1 MIKKTRK
8 KLQFKQ
14 KIMKRQPQYLCTTLV
29 LNRQKKDCSSAL
41 EDAIL
46 IAHAILNIYFCKT
59 FSHNKK

>member
-1 MIKKTRK
+1 
-8 KLQFKQ
+8 
-14 KIMKRQPQYLCTTLV
+14 MKRQPQYLCTTLV